1 MEKER
6 QNIVITVEFIA
17 DLKIRACSHLSQ
29 VSPPYL
35 KKADGQK
42 SSFGF
47 FHILL
52 PKTQKAFGQPN
63 IRADLRQDKG
73 GLCFRWHTNLFH
85 GSSVQ
90 SLSCVWHFVT
100 PRIAA
105 CQVPCP
111 SPTPRA
117 YSNSCPLSWRCHP
130 TISSSVVPFS
140 SHLQSFPASGS
151 FQMSQFFA
159 SGGQNNLLQKK
170 RVGGGRRKSVMVG
183 NSPYLK
189 ATCDHTRTQQFWP

>member
-100 PRIAA
+100 PRTAA

-170 RVGGGRRKSVMVG
+170 KGWGGGAEKEGHGREFTLS
-183 NSPYLK
+183 
-189 ATCDHTRTQQFWP
+189 

>member
-1 MEKER
+1 MKTQHSQKLVNKIKIILKEIKKKMEKER

-73 GLCFRWHTNLFH
+73 GLCFR
-85 GSSVQ
+85 
-90 SLSCVWHFVT
+90 
-100 PRIAA
+100 
-105 CQVPCP
+105 
-111 SPTPRA
+111 
-117 YSNSCPLSWRCHP
+117 
-130 TISSSVVPFS
+130 
-140 SHLQSFPASGS
+140 
-151 FQMSQFFA
+151 
-159 SGGQNNLLQKK
+159 
-170 RVGGGRRKSVMVG
+170 
-183 NSPYLK
+183 
-189 ATCDHTRTQQFWP
+189 